1 MAVNQDYI
9 VLRHVNQLV
18 QNVHYVRSHLFA
30 AVNRQQLR
38 LTARTM
44 RTITKIRMMKTKM
57 TRTIRIMMIKAMM
70 IKAMMIKA
78 MVIKAMMTKAVT
90 TKQMIKAATT
100 VIKAKNDRLFS
111 FKN

>member
-70 IKAMMIKA
+70 IKAM
-78 MVIKAMMTKAVT
+78 VIKAMMTKAVT